1 MLSITLAIIV
11 LFLTV
16 VYFYFKSVYFTLR
29 GPIPGIP
36 PQFLFGNL
44 LQAGII
50 SRKSVQL
57 PDVFTQF
64 HARFGDVYQFWYGSM
79 RLIMINSLEDA
90 QHIFSNRHI
99 YDQGDIFTEN
109 MKLMNPNG
117 IICLKGAQYKRHASV
132 ISSLFRRG
140 KILVHLD
147 TIIDC
152 TDKLLDRWRIHYND
166 PTKIHLNMIEQSQQ
180 LLLAIFGFIA
190 FNYDLETLDDNSE
203 DSKNEL
209 TQAFYSLLNTMQ
221 IVFQLPKFL
230 GRVLL
235 FLNFKARRART
246 IIDRYLEKMIEQE
259 LNTTINMRIERKRTC
274 FIASLVT
281 SLQEDEKLEATKP
294 EEEKKGLSR
303 IEVMHEMLAFLSA
316 GYGTTSTA
324 LSWFIHFMSKN
335 LEVQK
340 KIKQEL
346 SEYNGQRLSIEQTD
360 SLIYLDCV
368 LREVFRLAGPVSG
381 TVRTLTTD
389 DQLPKSGFQL
399 KKGESVMISFYALA
413 RDKRYWADLYDLN
426 EFHPERY
433 LNDPD
438 HKNNL
443 SALMVFG
450 GGHRQCIGQDLA
462 RFELKVICARLM
474 QFVTFGDGGPELNA
488 GGYDVTDT
496 VKPKKLAVTITF
508 D

>member
-1 MLSITLAIIV
+1 MFSITLAIIV

-16 VYFYFKSVYFTLR
+16 VYYYLKSVYFTLR

-44 LQAGII
+44 LQFGIL
-50 SRKSVQL
+50 SRKPVSL
-57 PDVFTQF
+57 PDVITQL
-64 HARFGDVYQFWYGSM
+64 RDKLGDVYQFWLGFTH
-79 RLIMINSLEDA
+79 LIMINCLEDA
-90 QHIFSNRHI
+90 QYIFSHRHI
-99 YDQGDIFTEN
+99 YDQGDLFTEKF
-109 MKLMNPNG
+109 KLINPNG
-117 IICLKGAQYKRHASV
+117 IICLKGAKFKRHASV

-152 TDKLLDRWRIHYND
+152 TDRLLDRWRIHYNNS
-166 PTKIHLNMIEQSQQ
+166 TKIHLNMIEQSQQ

-190 FNYDLETLDDNSE
+190 FNYDLGTLNDNSE
-203 DSKNEL
+203 NSQNEL

-221 IVFQLPKFL
+221 TLLQLPTFL
-230 GRVLL
+230 GRIFC
-235 FLNFKARRART
+235 FLNFKARRARI
-246 IIDRYLEKMIEQE
+246 IIDRYLENMIEQE
-259 LNTTINMRIERKRTC
+259 LNTPIEMRTERKRTC

-294 EEEKKGLSR
+294 EEEKRGLSR
-303 IEVMHEMLAFLSA
+303 IEVMQEMLAFLAA
-316 GYGTTSTA
+316 GYGSTSTA
-324 LSWFIHFMSKN
+324 LSWFIYFTSKN
-335 LEVQK
+335 PQIQK

-346 SEYNGQRLSIEQTD
+346 SEYDGQRLTIEQMD

-368 LREVFRLAGPVSG
+368 LREVFRLAGAIGG
-381 TVRTLTTD
+381 TTRTLTTD
-389 DQLPKSGFQL
+389 DQLPKSGAQL
-399 KKGESVMISFYALA
+399 KKGDSVMISFYALA

-433 LNDPD
+433 LNDPEN
-438 HKNNL
+438 KNNL
-443 SALMVFG
+443 SALMPFG
-450 GGHRQCIGQDLA
+450 GGHRQCMGQDLA
-462 RFELKVICARLM
+462 RFELKIICARLM

-496 VKPKKLAVTITF
+496 IKPKKLAVTIIF

>member
-1 MLSITLAIIV
+1 MFSITLAIIF

-16 VYFYFKSVYFTLR
+16 VYFYLKSVYFTLH

-44 LQAGII
+44 LQTGIL
-50 SRKSVQL
+50 SRKPVSL
-57 PDVFTQF
+57 PDVILQLR
-64 HARFGDVYQFWYGSM
+64 AKFGDVYQFWFGSM
-79 RLIMINSLEDA
+79 RLIMINCLEDA
-90 QHIFSNRHI
+90 QYIFSHRHI
-99 YDQGDIFTEN
+99 YDQGDLFTEN
-109 MKLMNPNG
+109 MKLINPNG
-117 IICLKGAQYKRHASV
+117 IICLKGAKFKRHASV

-140 KILVHLD
+140 KILIHLD
-147 TIIDC
+147 TIINC

-190 FNYDLETLDDNSE
+190 FDYDLETLDDNSE
-203 DSKNEL
+203 NSQNEL
-209 TQAFYSLLNTMQ
+209 TQALYSLLNTMQ
-221 IVFQLPKFL
+221 ILLQLPTFL
-230 GRVLL
+230 GRIFF

-246 IIDRYLEKMIEQE
+246 IIDRYLEKMIEHE
-259 LNTTINMRIERKRTC
+259 LNTTIDMRMERKRTC

-281 SLQEDEKLEATKP
+281 SLQENEKLEAAKP

-303 IEVMHEMLAFLSA
+303 TEVMHEMLSFLAA

-335 LEVQK
+335 PQIQK

-368 LREVFRLAGPVSG
+368 LREILRLVVPVAG
-381 TVRTLTTD
+381 TVRTLTMD
-389 DQLPKSGFQL
+389 DQLPKTGAQL
-399 KKGESVMISFYALA
+399 KKGDSVMISFYALA

-433 LNDPD
+433 LNDPEN
-438 HKNNL
+438 KNNL
-443 SALMVFG
+443 SALMAFG
-450 GGHRQCIGQDLA
+450 GGHRQCMGQDLA

-488 GGYDVTDT
+488 GGYDITDT
-496 VKPKKLAVTITF
+496 IKPRKLAVTITF

>member
-1 MLSITLAIIV
+1 MFSITVAIVV
-11 LFLTV
+11 LFLAV
-16 VYFYFKSVYFTLR
+16 VYYYLKSVYFTLR
-29 GPIPGIP
+29 GPIPGIS
-36 PQFLFGNL
+36 PQLLFGNV
-44 LQAGII
+44 LQTGILALKPA
-50 SRKSVQL
+50 SL
-57 PDVFTQF
+57 PDVLIQL
-64 HARFGDVYQFWYGSM
+64 RDKFGDVYQFWFGSM
-79 RLIMINSLEDA
+79 HLIMINCLEDA
-90 QHIFSNRHI
+90 QYIFSRRHI

-109 MKLMNPNG
+109 LKLLNPNG
-117 IICLKGAQYKRHASV
+117 VICLKGAKFKRHASV

-140 KILVHLD
+140 KILIHLD

-152 TDKLLDRWRIHYND
+152 TDKLLDRWRMHYNN

-203 DSKNEL
+203 NSQNEL

-221 IVFQLPKFL
+221 TLMQLPTFL
-230 GRVLL
+230 GRIYLS
-235 FLNFKARRART
+235 LNFKAQRART

-259 LNTTINMRIERKRTC
+259 LNTTREMRMERKRTS

-303 IEVMHEMLAFLSA
+303 IEVMNEMLSFLAA

-324 LSWFIHFMSKN
+324 LSWFIYFMSKN
-335 LEVQK
+335 PQIQK

-346 SEYNGQRLSIEQTD
+346 SEYHGQRLSIQQVE
-360 SLIYLDCV
+360 SLTYLDCV
-368 LREVFRLAGPVSG
+368 LREVFRLAGPVTG
-381 TVRTLTTD
+381 TVRTLTAD
-389 DQLPKSGFQL
+389 DQLPKSGAQL
-399 KKGESVMISFYALA
+399 KKGDSVMITFYTLA
-413 RDKRYWADLYDLN
+413 RDKRYWANLYDLN

-433 LNDPD
+433 LDDPEN
-438 HKNNL
+438 KNNL
-443 SALMVFG
+443 SALIPFG
-450 GGHRQCIGQDLA
+450 GGHRQCMGQDLA
-462 RFELKVICARLM
+462 RFELKIICARLM

-496 VKPKKLAVTITF
+496 IKPKKLAVTITF